1 MLKFDA
7 DTARLLEN
15 AYQGDDITRR
25 RRANFDALGPAPGD
39 RIADIGCGNGLLTLE
54 LARAVGDAGAVVGVD
69 PSAEMRALAEQR
81 CAAFPAARILDGD
94 AAALP
99 LDDAAVDKAV
109 SVQVFEYLDDIPAAL
124 AEARRI
130 LKPGGRL
137 VIGDIHWDALAWAS
151 DDRARMNRI
160 LSAYDGHFAER
171 RVPEILPSLLDAAGF
186 EFERATPI
194 TFCDTALKPDGL
206 ANATMHLIRIYFGQ
220 NDAVSQAEAQAWFD
234 EQLARARGGR
244 FFFCSTHVVTT
255 ARKR

>member
-171 RVPEILPSLLDAAGF
+171 RVPEILPSLLDAAGASA
-186 EFERATPI
+186 RSNRGASSSSARRRSRSATRRSSPTGSPTRRCI
-194 TFCDTALKPDGL
+194 SFAS
-206 ANATMHLIRIYFGQ
+206 I
-220 NDAVSQAEAQAWFD
+220 S
-234 EQLARARGGR
+234 AR
-244 FFFCSTHVVTT
+244 TT
-255 ARKR
+255 R